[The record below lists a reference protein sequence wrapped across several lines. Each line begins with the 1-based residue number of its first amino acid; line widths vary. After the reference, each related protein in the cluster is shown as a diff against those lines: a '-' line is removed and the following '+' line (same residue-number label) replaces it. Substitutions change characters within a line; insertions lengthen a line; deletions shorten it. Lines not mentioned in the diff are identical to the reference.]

1 MRASRYF
8 CAKFHLMPVKPA
20 VLLLGK
26 SIAFST
32 VVLTLFAVDCRPM
45 HHQVVRRPK
54 LVVGIVVDQMR
65 WDYLYRYA
73 DRYGEGGF
81 KRLLRQ
87 GFSCDNTLINYLPAF
102 TAVGHAC
109 IFTGS
114 VPAFSGIAGNDWV
127 EQGTG
132 QRMYCTDDSTVLAVG
147 ADSANS
153 KEGKMSPRNLLVSTI
168 GDELMLADNFRSRV
182 VGVSLKDRAAILPAG
197 HTPTAAYWLADSS
210 GHFITSNYYMSGL
223 PAFVDSFN
231 REERVRKLMSK
242 PWNTLY
248 PKSTYVQSDVD
259 DEPYEGKFR
268 GDSTPAFPHNLDSS
282 YKIAKGSFRSTPY
295 GNTLTLDFARA
306 CIDGYRL
313 GQRDFTDFLTI
324 NCAST
329 DYVGHQFGINSIEIE
344 DTYLRFDRDLAA
356 FFDYL
361 DEKVGSGGYT
371 VFLTA
376 DHGAAHAVGYSQNHD
391 IPADYWNPVSWVD
404 SLNGILGKAFG
415 TPKLVDTISNYQ
427 VSFSMR
433 TIKDKK
439 LDLNAI
445 KKTALEWLREQPGV
459 TYAIDMEKIG
469 ELPVAEPVRSMVA
482 NGYYSKR
489 SGAIQLILNAGWF
502 ETHGKTGTSHGTWN
516 PYDTHIPLIFMG
528 WGIRQGH
535 SNEQFYMTDI
545 APTIAALLRIQMPN
559 GCVGKP
565 ITELFQARDAGHK
578 K

>member
-1 MRASRYF
+1 MMSG
-8 CAKFHLMPVKPA
+8 KP
-20 VLLLGK
+20 LLC
-26 SIAFST
+26 SI
-32 VVLTLFAVDCRPM
+32 LFLVFLIAGCQLKRPS
-45 HHQVVRRPK
+45 VVRRPK

-73 DRYGEGGF
+73 DRYSEGGF
-81 KRLLRQ
+81 RRLLRN
-87 GFSCDNTLINYLPAF
+87 GFSCDHTLINYLPAF
-102 TAVGHAC
+102 TAVGHSC

-132 QRMYCTDDSTVLAVG
+132 QRMYCTEDSAVLAVG
-147 ADSANS
+147 AETAGS

-168 GDELMLADNFRSRV
+168 TDELMLAENFRSRV

-210 GHFITSNYYMSGL
+210 GHFITSSYYMSSL

-231 REERVRKLMSK
+231 RQELVKRFVSK

-248 PKSTYVQSDVD
+248 PKSSYVQSDVD

-282 YKIAKGSFRSTPY
+282 YKVAKSSFRYTPY

-306 CIDGYRL
+306 CIEGYQL
-313 GQRDFTDFLTI
+313 GQRDITDFLTI

-344 DTYLRFDRDLAA
+344 DTYLRLDQDLAA

-361 DEKVGSGGYT
+361 DEKIGQGEYT
-371 VFLTA
+371 IFLTA

-391 IPADYWNPVSWVD
+391 IPADYWNPGVVAEG
-404 SLNGILGKAFG
+404 LNDVLGHAFQ
-415 TPKLVDTISNYQ
+415 TPGLVDTISNYQ
-427 VSFSMR
+427 VTFSMK
-433 TIKDKK
+433 TIRDKK

-445 KKTALEWLREQPGV
+445 KKVAVEWLRQQPGI
-459 TYAIDMEKIG
+459 TYAIDLEKVG
-469 ELPVAEPVRSMVA
+469 ELPVAEPVRSMVT
-482 NGYYSKR
+482 NGYYAKR

-528 WGIRQGH
+528 WGIRPGH
-535 SNEQFYMTDI
+535 THELVHLTDI
-545 APTIAALLRIQMPN
+545 APTVAALLRIQMPN

-565 ITELFQARDAGHK
+565 IAQVLERQ
-578 K
+578 